1 IEELQPVLQRLVG
14 ASLLKVEVGPGE
26 LVVHVP
32 RGAFQQVLLNLVINA
47 RDAMEGESG
56 MLRVDVCSRGKDEE
70 RMIVLE
76 VADRGCGI
84 EESALQ
90 RIFEPFYTTK
100 STGTGL
106 GLSTVRDIVEQYQ
119 GTITVSSKV
128 GEGTTFRIAWP
139 AHALKQI
146 TADILTNPR
155 VPPLVRRRILLVD
168 DDDLVRGATGS
179 VLRSAGFEVVGAAD
193 GLEALSLLEHDDDF
207 DAVIS
212 DVSMPGMDGHELT

>member
-1 IEELQPVLQRLVG
+1 SELENAATRAGFLTNRLLAFVAPATHGEAAALDVRNEIEELQPVLQRLVG

-56 MLRVDVCSRGKDEE
+56 MLRVDVCFRGKDEE

-106 GLSTVRDIVEQYQ
+106 GLSTVRDIVEQY
-119 GTITVSSKV
+119 
-128 GEGTTFRIAWP
+128 
-139 AHALKQI
+139 
-146 TADILTNPR
+146 
-155 VPPLVRRRILLVD
+155 
-168 DDDLVRGATGS
+168 
-179 VLRSAGFEVVGAAD
+179 
-193 GLEALSLLEHDDDF
+193 
-207 DAVIS
+207 
-212 DVSMPGMDGHELT
+212 